1 MMNEGKCDMNAS
13 DSYRL
18 ELQTAMQ
25 MCYANGDMEGAETYQ
40 MMLDEFDENC
50 EDLDLGL

>member
-1 MMNEGKCDMNAS
+1 MNAL

-18 ELQTAMQ
+18 ELQVAMQ
-25 MCYANGDMEGAETYQ
+25 ECYVNGDIEGAETYQ
-40 MMLDEFDENC
+40 AMLDEFDENC

>member
-1 MMNEGKCDMNAS
+1 MMKKGNEMNAL
-13 DSYRL
+13 DAYRL

-25 MCYANGDMEGAETYQ
+25 MCYAEGDMEGAETYQ
-40 MMLDEFDENC
+40 MMLDEFDENS